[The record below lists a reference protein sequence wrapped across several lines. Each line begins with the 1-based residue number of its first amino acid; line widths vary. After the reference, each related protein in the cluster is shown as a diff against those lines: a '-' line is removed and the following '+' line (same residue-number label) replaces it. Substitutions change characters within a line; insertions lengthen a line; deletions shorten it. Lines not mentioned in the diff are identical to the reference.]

1 MKLYID
7 YFNWIVHNNNHVVL
21 AVDVRY
27 IFVNDDKTYIR
38 HNLKPTSCVYEIS
51 EE

>member
-7 YFNWIVHNNNHVVL
+7 YLNWIVHNNNHVVL

-27 IFVNDDKTYIR
+27 IFVNYDKKYICY
-38 HNLKPTSCVYEIS
+38 NLKPTSCVYEIF
-51 EE
+51 E